1 MDPAEGGDVM
11 RLSDLRNG
19 KVKTLDGEILGR
31 IHEVRCDHGRIVAL
45 MCGAPSFIERLTS
58 RAHGR
63 RIAWE
68 EVVRVEK
75 GVVVIAP
82 GKPSAA
88 RSRRGTRQPTAPRSK
103 R

>member
-1 MDPAEGGDVM
+1 M
-11 RLSDLRNG
+11 RLSDLRNR
-19 KVKTLDGEILGR
+19 KVQTLEGETVGR
-31 IHEVRCDHGRIVAL
+31 VHEVHCDSGRIVAL
-45 MCGAPSFIERLTS
+45 ICGAPSFIERLTS

-68 EVVRVEK
+68 DVVRIEK
-75 GVVVIAP
+75 DVVVIAP

-88 RSRRGTRQPTAPRSK
+88 RTPQGTRQPSARRSA